1 LIGLLAGI
9 ICFVMCTNVKNWFG
23 YDDSLDVFGVHGI
36 GGIVGALLTGVFAS
50 SALGG
55 SIADLNIGSQL
66 MKQAAGVGATLVW
79 SGVLTFVIIKVV
91 DGMIG
96 IRVSDEEETTGLDL
110 SLHNEQGFNL

>member
-1 LIGLLAGI
+1 
-9 ICFVMCTNVKNWFG
+9 V
-23 YDDSLDVFGVHGI
+23 
-36 GGIVGALLTGVFAS
+36 
-50 SALGG
+50 
-55 SIADLNIGSQL
+55 
-66 MKQAAGVGATLVW
+66 KQAAGVGATLVW